1 MHIHMHNLHIY
12 IYVYTLEAYMNKASH
27 VCLSLVPPPF
37 THLSRPPP
45 LYTPLSSTPLYTPL
59 SRSFIVDDNEEE
71 AGGSKK
77 EKVRIS
83 RDERKLDDDDYSL
96 IQVANPPTDALVL
109 ENALALALTPG
120 LLPSLSCCLPVPVVL
135 LPRSLVAEDSCAS
148 RSPRLAVCCS
158 LLDLSL
164 LPAVY
169 PNATNPRS
177 VLQRHNSPQ

>member
-1 MHIHMHNLHIY
+1 
-12 IYVYTLEAYMNKASH
+12 
-27 VCLSLVPPPF
+27 
-37 THLSRPPP
+37 
-45 LYTPLSSTPLYTPL
+45 
-59 SRSFIVDDNEEE
+59 VDDNEEE

-135 LPRSLVAEDSCAS
+135 LPSSVVAEECCAS
-148 RSPRLAVCCS
+148 RSPRIALCS
-158 LLDLSL
+158 LLFAALARL
-164 LPAVY
+164 VAPA
-169 PNATNPRS
+169 RCIS
-177 VLQRHNSPQ
+177 QRHKSPLCTPTPQFPAMMMLCLSVHRKIWVYKLRAKNQVMTKTRKVTSLSASAYARSGFIRTHTYI